1 MCTNFP
7 WNKVEYDMN
16 DIRLQVIKTT
26 LTEDIIQLIIIDPNM
41 RRLILLLNMHSG
53 CNTKWTFPCDT
64 KKRCQVYKKLPL
76 QLDGYIKKSKGIG

>member
-41 RRLILLLNMHSG
+41 RRFVVEHAFRMQHKMNFS
-53 CNTKWTFPCDT
+53 
-64 KKRCQVYKKLPL
+64 V
-76 QLDGYIKKSKGIG
+76 